1 MTLFQKLYPK
11 HKKNEVNNFITNGVK
26 FIEDSQK
33 LDGSWYVF
41 IIKYGYIYV
50 CNPSRGLTEWF
61 SSKIIL
67 AGHPYLNFDE
77 GKRIKKKNIAL
88 CPHLPFFKLYPKHRK
103 NKVNNFIIN
112 VVKFIEDSQNLM
124 AHDTILLWKF
134 TCVFLPKS
142 WSSDF
147 QVNLF

>member
-1 MTLFQKLYPK
+1 MTLFKKLYTK

-33 LDGSWYVF
+33 FDGSWYVF
-41 IIKYGYIYV
+41 IIKYSYIYV

-67 AGHPYLNFDE
+67 AGHPYLNFGG
-77 GKRIKKKNIAL
+77 GKRIKKKKLHCAHTYLSSSYIQNIGKIRL
-88 CPHLPFFKLYPKHRK
+88 ITYHKCCEVYRRLK
-103 NKVNNFIIN
+103 
-112 VVKFIEDSQNLM
+112 NLM

-142 WSSDF
+142 
-147 QVNLF
+147 